1 MVHGEAWTLK
11 EFFVYPNE
19 YIYWSIQIVMYPYM
33 TGLVAGAFVLSS
45 LYHVFGVKQLKDI
58 ARFSLVFSLALLPVA
73 MMPLMMHLQQP
84 QRGIYVMMT
93 PHFTS
98 AIAAFGIVFTTYGL
112 IVTSEVWFVYREFIV
127 ETVMKLRGIQQRSA
141 FESAQLALYSL
152 LAMGAMDLSPEALH
166 KDERAVSILAGIGIP
181 VACFLHGYAG
191 FIFGSVKANA
201 LWMTPLMPVIFICS
215 AVVSGIALCIFT
227 YIVTMELRKLIQAWQ
242 RKNNPKNFSAQESD
256 SSEINSSGRRIHG
269 SIFRSTTEE
278 LKSAEI
284 NTVTMTAK
292 YLVMFMILAITLE
305 LLDLVF
311 RTYTA
316 VKSWDILRRIIYE
329 RDFFKIF
336 ILQYGLGNIVP
347 FILFKLPGLTIRRA
361 LLGTAL
367 VLMGVFM
374 MRWNVVIG
382 GQAFSASFSGFMEYH
397 LPIWPSSVE
406 LFKEGLFGAL
416 AVITTPF
423 VLFYLVT
430 RVLPV
435 FGIKDSH

>member
-19 YIYWSIQIVMYPYM
+19 YIYWSIQIVMYPFM

-45 LYHVFGVKQLKDI
+45 LYHVFGVKQLKEI
-58 ARFSLVFSLALLPVA
+58 ARFALVFSLALLPVA
-73 MMPLMMHLQQP
+73 MMPLMLHLQQP

-98 AIAAFGIVFTTYGL
+98 AIAAFGIVFTTYAM
-112 IVTSEVWFVYREFIV
+112 IVLSEIWFVYREFIV
-127 ETVMKLRGIQQRSA
+127 QTVLELRVKPRRSNT
-141 FESAQLALYSL
+141 ESAQLFLYSIL
-152 LAMGAMDLSPEALH
+152 SMGAMDLSPEALH
-166 KDERAVSILAGIGIP
+166 KDERAVSVLAGIGIP

-215 AVVSGIALCIFT
+215 AVVSGVALCITT
-227 YIVTMELRKLIQAWQ
+227 YIVTMEIRKLIYAWK
-242 RKNNPKNFSAQESD
+242 RKNDPRLPSN
-256 SSEINSSGRRIHG
+256 
-269 SIFRSTTEE
+269 EE

-284 NTVTMTAK
+284 LTVTMTAK
-292 YLVMFMILAITLE
+292 YLLMFMVLAITLE
-305 LLDLVF
+305 LLDLIF
-311 RTYTA
+311 RNYTA
-316 VKSWDILRRIIYE
+316 VKSWDILRSVIYE
-329 RDFFKIF
+329 KDFFKIF
-336 ILQYGLGNIVP
+336 ILQYGLGNVLP
-347 FILFKLPGLTIRRA
+347 FIIFLLPGLTIKRA
-361 LLGTAL
+361 LVGSLL

-397 LPIWPSSVE
+397 LPIWPSTVE

-416 AVITTPF
+416 SVIITPF
-423 VLFYLVT
+423 VLFFLVT

-435 FGIKDSH
+435 FGVRDSH

>member
-58 ARFSLVFSLALLPVA
+58 ARFALVFSLALLPVA
-73 MMPLMMHLQQP
+73 MMPLMLHLQQP

-98 AIAAFGIVFTTYGL
+98 AIAAFGIVFTTYAM
-112 IVTSEVWFVYREFIV
+112 IVLSEIWFVYRKFIV
-127 ETVMKLRGIQQRSA
+127 ESILDLQAKSRRSSYQ
-141 FESAQLALYSL
+141 SAQLILYRI

-166 KDERAVSILAGIGIP
+166 KDERAVSIMAGIGIP

-215 AVVSGIALCIFT
+215 AVVSGIALCMAT
-227 YIVTMELRKLIQAWQ
+227 YIVTMEIRKLLLARK
-242 RKNNPKNFSAQESD
+242 RKNNPRLPS
-256 SSEINSSGRRIHG
+256 
-269 SIFRSTTEE
+269 TEE

-284 NTVTMTAK
+284 QTVTLTAK
-292 YLVMFMILAITLE
+292 YLLMFMVLAITLE
-305 LLDLVF
+305 LLDLIF
-311 RTYTA
+311 RNYTA
-316 VKSWDILRRIIYE
+316 VKSWDILRSVIYE
-329 RDFFKIF
+329 KDFFKIF
-336 ILQYGLGNIVP
+336 VLQYGFGNVLP
-347 FILFKLPGLTIRRA
+347 FIMFMVPGLTIRRA
-361 LLGTAL
+361 LMGSLL

-397 LPIWPSSVE
+397 LPIWPSTVE

-416 AVITTPF
+416 TVIITPF

>member
-19 YIYWSIQIVMYPYM
+19 YIYWSIQIVMYPFM

-73 MMPLMMHLQQP
+73 MMPLMLHLQQP

-112 IVTSEVWFVYREFIV
+112 IVASEIWFVYRQFIV
-127 ETVMKLRGIQQRSA
+127 ETVMELRAKQQRSTV
-141 FESAQLALYSL
+141 ESLRLTLYSL
-152 LAMGAMDLSPEALH
+152 LSMGAMDLSPEALH
-166 KDERAVSILAGIGIP
+166 KDEKAVSILAGIGIP

-215 AVVSGIALCIFT
+215 AVVSGIALCIVT
-227 YIVTMELRKLIQAWQ
+227 YIITMEIRKLLSTW
-242 RKNNPKNFSAQESD
+242 KNKKKSYMRLP
-256 SSEINSSGRRIHG
+256 
-269 SIFRSTTEE
+269 SIEE

-284 NTVTMTAK
+284 HVVTITVK
-292 YLVMFMILAITLE
+292 YLVMFLVLAITLE
-305 LLDLVF
+305 LLDLIF

-336 ILQYGLGNIVP
+336 ILQYGFGNLVP
-347 FILFKLPGLTIRRA
+347 FIIFLRPGLTIRRA
-361 LLGTAL
+361 LVGTLL

-382 GQAFSASFSGFMEYH
+382 GQAFSASFSGFMEYR
-397 LPIWPSSVE
+397 LPIWPSTVE
-406 LFKEGLFGAL
+406 LYKEGLFGAL
-416 AVITTPF
+416 TVITTPF

-435 FGIKDSH
+435 FGVKDSH

>member
-19 YIYWSIQIVMYPYM
+19 YIYWSIQIVMYPFM

-45 LYHVFGVKQLKDI
+45 LYHVFGVKQLKEI
-58 ARFSLVFSLALLPVA
+58 ARFALVFSLALLPVA
-73 MMPLMMHLQQP
+73 MMPLMLHLQQP

-98 AIAAFGIVFTTYGL
+98 AIAAFGIVFTTYAM
-112 IVTSEVWFVYREFIV
+112 IVLSEIWFVYRQFIV
-127 ETVMKLRGIQQRSA
+127 QTILELRAKQRRSTI
-141 FESAQLALYSL
+141 ESVQLALYSI
-152 LAMGAMDLSPEALH
+152 LAMRAMDLSPEALH
-166 KDERAVSILAGIGIP
+166 KDERAVGILAAIGIP

-215 AVVSGIALCIFT
+215 AVVSGVALCIAT
-227 YIVTMELRKLIQAWQ
+227 YIVTMELRKLIYAWK
-242 RKNNPKNFSAQESD
+242 RKNNP
-256 SSEINSSGRRIHG
+256 RLP
-269 SIFRSTTEE
+269 STDE

-284 NTVTMTAK
+284 ITVTMTSK
-292 YLVMFMILAITLE
+292 YLLMFMVLAITLE
-305 LLDLVF
+305 MLDLIF
-311 RTYTA
+311 RNYTA
-316 VKSWDILRRIIYE
+316 VKSWDILRSVIYE
-329 RDFFKIF
+329 KDFFKIF
-336 ILQYGLGNIVP
+336 ILQYGLGNVLP
-347 FILFKLPGLTIRRA
+347 FILFLLPGLTIRRA
-361 LLGTAL
+361 LIGSLL

-382 GQAFSASFSGFMEYH
+382 GQAFSASFSGFMEYQM
-397 LPIWPSSVE
+397 PIWPSSIE

-416 AVITTPF
+416 TVITTPF

-435 FGIKDSH
+435 FGVKDSH

>member
-19 YIYWSIQIVMYPYM
+19 YIYWSIQIVMYPFM

-45 LYHVFGVKQLKDI
+45 LYHVFGVKQLKEI

-73 MMPLMMHLQQP
+73 MMPLMLHLQQP
-84 QRGIYVMMT
+84 LRGIYVMMT

-112 IVTSEVWFVYREFIV
+112 IVASEIWFVYRQFIV
-127 ETVMKLRGIQQRSA
+127 ETVLELRAKQQRSA
-141 FESAQLALYSL
+141 VESVQLTMYSL
-152 LAMGAMDLSPEALH
+152 LSMGAMDISPEALH
-166 KDERAVSILAGIGIP
+166 KDERAVGILAGIGIP

-215 AVVSGIALCIFT
+215 AIVSGIALCIFT
-227 YIVTMELRKLIQAWQ
+227 YIITMEIRKMILTWK
-242 RKNNPKNFSAQESD
+242 RKNNP
-256 SSEINSSGRRIHG
+256 RLPP
-269 SIFRSTTEE
+269 STED

-284 NTVTMTAK
+284 LTVTMTVK
-292 YLVMFMILAITLE
+292 YLIMFLVLAITLE
-305 LLDLVF
+305 LLDLIF

-316 VKSWDILRRIIYE
+316 VKSWDILRSVIYE

-336 ILQYGLGNIVP
+336 ILQYGLGNLVP
-347 FILFKLPGLTIRRA
+347 FIILLWPGLTIRRA
-361 LLGTAL
+361 LTGTLL

-382 GQAFSASFSGFMEYH
+382 GQAFSSSFAGFMEYK
-397 LPIWPSSVE
+397 LPLWPQDIE
-406 LFKEGLFGAL
+406 TFKEGLLGAL
-416 AVITTPF
+416 LVLITPF
-423 VLFYLVT
+423 VLFFGVT
-430 RVLPV
+430 RFLPV
-435 FGIKDSH
+435 FGVKDSH

>member
-19 YIYWSIQIVMYPYM
+19 YIYWSIQIVMYPFM

-45 LYHVFGVKQLKDI
+45 LYHVFGVKQLKEI
-58 ARFSLVFSLALLPVA
+58 ARFALVFSLALLPVA
-73 MMPLMMHLQQP
+73 MMPLMLHLQQP

-98 AIAAFGIVFTTYGL
+98 AIAAFGIVFTTYAM
-112 IVTSEVWFVYREFIV
+112 IVLSEIWFVYREFIV
-127 ETVMKLRGIQQRSA
+127 QTILELRTKTRRSGI
-141 FESAQLALYSL
+141 ESAQLLLYQI

-166 KDERAVSILAGIGIP
+166 KDERAVSIMAGIGIP

-215 AVVSGIALCIFT
+215 AVVSGVALCMAT
-227 YIVTMELRKLIQAWQ
+227 YIITMEIRKLLYAWQ
-242 RKNNPKNFSAQESD
+242 RKNNPRLPSND
-256 SSEINSSGRRIHG
+256 
-269 SIFRSTTEE
+269 E

-284 NTVTMTAK
+284 LTVTMTAK
-292 YLVMFMILAITLE
+292 YLLMFMVLAITLE
-305 LLDLVF
+305 LLDLIF
-311 RTYTA
+311 RNYTA
-316 VKSWDILRRIIYE
+316 VKSWDILRSVIYE
-329 RDFFKIF
+329 KDFFKIF
-336 ILQYGLGNIVP
+336 VLQYGLGNVLP
-347 FILFKLPGLTIRRA
+347 FIMFMTPGLTIRRA
-361 LLGTAL
+361 LAGSLL

-382 GQAFSASFSGFMEYH
+382 GQAFSASFSGFMEYR
-397 LPIWPSSVE
+397 LPIWPGTME

-416 AVITTPF
+416 SVIITPF
-423 VLFYLVT
+423 VLFFAIT